1 MSIRLIAIELY
12 RCQQEVDHL
21 EKELAHTPVLKK
33 DPVRERLRK
42 ARAARDRMRYMLD
55 GQKDAAK

>member
-12 RCQQEVDHL
+12 RCQLEVDHL
-21 EKELAHTPVLKK
+21 EKELERTPVLKK
-33 DPVRERLRK
+33 DAVRERLRK
-42 ARAARDRMRYMLD
+42 SRAARDRMRGMLD